1 MPVRFSRRRFVQLAA
16 GASAL
21 SSVATIARTDT
32 YPTRPVRMVVG
43 FPASNAS
50 DIVAR
55 LAGQKLSER
64 LGQSFIVEN
73 RPGAGG
79 NIAVEFVV
87 NAAPDGYTLLAAS
100 TSAAINAT
108 LYEHLSFNFLR
119 DIAPVAGVARAPY
132 VLVVTPAFPAT
143 TVAEFT
149 AYAKANPGKINMAS
163 AGNGS
168 LSHLCG
174 ELFKTMAGIDMVHVP
189 YRTSFLP
196 DLFAGQIQVVFSPI
210 SQSIEYV
217 RSGKLRAL
225 AVTSATRQP
234 SLPDIPAVAEFV
246 PGYEASGWYGIGA
259 PKNTPADIVV
269 SLNTAMNSALAEA
282 DMKTRL
288 NELGAVPMPTTP
300 AEFAS
305 FLAAD
310 TEKWGKVI
318 RAADIKPE

>member
-1 MPVRFSRRRFVQLAA
+1 MKMHRRRILLWA
-16 GASAL
+16 ASAAAL
-21 SSVATIARTDT
+21 PALARQARADT
-32 YPTRPVRMVVG
+32 YPSRPVRMVVG

-79 NIAVEFVV
+79 NIGVEFVV

-108 LYEHLSFNFLR
+108 LYDKLNFNFLR
-119 DIAPVAGVARAPY
+119 DIAPVAAVARAPY
-132 VLVVTPAFPAT
+132 VFVVTPSFPAH
-143 TVAEFT
+143 TVPEFI

-174 ELFKTMAGIDMVHVP
+174 ELFMTMAGIDMVHVP

-196 DLFAGQIQVVFSPI
+196 DLFAGQVQTVFSPI
-210 SQSIEYV
+210 SQSLEYV

-225 AVTSATRQP
+225 AVTSAERQAA
-234 SLPDIPAVAEFV
+234 LPNIPALAEFV
-246 PGYEASGWYGIGA
+246 PGYEASGWYGLGA
-259 PKNTPADIVV
+259 PRPTPAEIVGR
-269 SLNTAMNSALAEA
+269 LNKEMNAALAEP
-282 DMKTRL
+282 DMKARL
-288 NELGAVPMPTTP
+288 NNLGAVPMTSTP
-300 AEFAS
+300 AEFGA

-310 TEKWGKVI
+310 TEKWGKVV
-318 RAADIKPE
+318 RAAHIKPE

>member
-1 MPVRFSRRRFVQLAA
+1 MKFSRRRFVQLAA
-16 GASAL
+16 
-21 SSVATIARTDT
+21 SVSTLPSIATMARADA

-79 NIAVEFVV
+79 NIGVEFVV

-108 LYEHLSFNFLR
+108 LYGHLNFNFLR

-132 VLVVTPAFPAT
+132 VLVVTPSFPAT
-143 TVAEFT
+143 TVAELV

-217 RSGKLRAL
+217 RGGKLRAL
-225 AVTSATRQP
+225 AVTCGDAS
-234 SLPDIPAVAEFV
+234 AVAA
-246 PGYEASGWYGIGA
+246 GYPS
-259 PKNTPADIVV
+259 
-269 SLNTAMNSALAEA
+269 S
-282 DMKTRL
+282 RR
-288 NELGAVPMPTTP
+288 
-300 AEFAS
+300 
-305 FLAAD
+305 
-310 TEKWGKVI
+310 I
-318 RAADIKPE
+318 RPWL

>member
-1 MPVRFSRRRFVQLAA
+1 MRVCRRRVLRWAASTAALPALAR
-16 GASAL
+16 
-21 SSVATIARTDT
+21 IARADA

-64 LGQSFIVEN
+64 LGQSFVVEN

-79 NIAVEFVV
+79 NIGVEFVV

-108 LYEHLSFNFLR
+108 LYDKLNFNFLR
-119 DIAPVAGVARAPY
+119 DIAPVASVARAPY
-132 VLVVTPAFPAT
+132 VFVVTPSFPAN
-143 TVAEFT
+143 TVPELI

-174 ELFKTMAGIDMVHVP
+174 ELFMTMTGIQMVHVP

-196 DLFAGQIQVVFSPI
+196 DLFAGQIQTVFSPI

-225 AVTSATRQP
+225 GVTSATRQP

-259 PKNTPADIVV
+259 PKNTSADIVER
-269 SLNTAMNSALAEA
+269 LNKETNAALADA
-282 DMKTRL
+282 DMKKRL
-288 NELGAVPMPTTP
+288 TELGAVPMPSTP
-300 AEFAS
+300 AEFGA
-305 FLAAD
+305 FLTAD

-318 RAADIKPE
+318 RTANIKPE

>member
-1 MPVRFSRRRFVQLAA
+1 MKFSRRRFVQLAA
-16 GASAL
+16 SVSAL
-21 SSVATIARTDT
+21 PSIATMARADA

-79 NIAVEFVV
+79 NIGVEFVV

-108 LYEHLSFNFLR
+108 LYGHLNFNFLR

-132 VLVVTPAFPAT
+132 VLVVTPSFPAT
-143 TVAEFT
+143 TVAELV

-217 RSGKLRAL
+217 RGGKLRAL
-225 AVTSATRQP
+225 AVTAATRQP

-259 PKNTPADIVV
+259 PKATPADIVAG
-269 SLNTAMNSALAEA
+269 LNKALNSALAEA
-282 DMKTRL
+282 GMKTRL

-310 TEKWGKVI
+310 TEKWAKVI

>member
-1 MPVRFSRRRFVQLAA
+1 MRINRRDVLRWTA
-16 GASAL
+16 GAAAL
-21 SSVATIARTDT
+21 PAYAALARADT
-32 YPTRPVRMVVG
+32 YPARPVRMVVG

-50 DIVAR
+50 DVVAR
-55 LAGQKLSER
+55 LAAQKLGER

-79 NIAVEFVV
+79 NIGVEFVV
-87 NAAPDGYTLLAAS
+87 TAAPDGYTLLAAS

-108 LYEHLSFNFLR
+108 LYSKLNFNFLH

-132 VLVVTPAFPAT
+132 VFVVTPSFPAKT
-143 TVAEFT
+143 IPEFI

-174 ELFKTMAGIDMVHVP
+174 ELFMTMAGINMVHVP

-196 DLFAGQIQVVFSPI
+196 DLFAGQIQTVFSPI
-210 SQSIEYV
+210 SQSIDYV

-225 AVTSATRQP
+225 GVTSATRQA
-234 SLPDIPAVAEFV
+234 SLPDLPAVAEFV

-259 PKNTPADIVV
+259 PRNTPAEIVDR
-269 SLNTAMNSALAEA
+269 LNKDMNAALADA
-282 DMKTRL
+282 DMTMRL
-288 NELGAVPMPTTP
+288 TGLGAVPMPSTP
-300 AEFAS
+300 AEFAA

-310 TEKWGKVI
+310 TEKWAKVI
-318 RAADIKPE
+318 RTANIQPE

>member
-1 MPVRFSRRRFVQLAA
+1 MPARFSRRRFVQLAA
-16 GASAL
+16 SASAL
-21 SSVATIARTDT
+21 SSVARPARANT

-55 LAGQKLSER
+55 LAGQNLSER

-79 NIAVEFVV
+79 NIGVEFVV

-108 LYEHLSFNFLR
+108 LYGHLNFNFLR

-143 TVAEFT
+143 TIAEFI

-196 DLFAGQIQVVFSPI
+196 IC
-210 SQSIEYV
+210 
-217 RSGKLRAL
+217 
-225 AVTSATRQP
+225 
-234 SLPDIPAVAEFV
+234 LPDRSRSCSARSRNRSNMSAAANCARLPSPRQRVSRRCRISPRSPNSSRAMRPAA
-246 PGYEASGWYGIGA
+246 GTASA
-259 PKNTPADIVV
+259 RRR
-269 SLNTAMNSALAEA
+269 
-282 DMKTRL
+282 TR
-288 NELGAVPMPTTP
+288 PPT
-300 AEFAS
+300 S
-305 FLAAD
+305 S
-310 TEKWGKVI
+310 
-318 RAADIKPE
+318 RA